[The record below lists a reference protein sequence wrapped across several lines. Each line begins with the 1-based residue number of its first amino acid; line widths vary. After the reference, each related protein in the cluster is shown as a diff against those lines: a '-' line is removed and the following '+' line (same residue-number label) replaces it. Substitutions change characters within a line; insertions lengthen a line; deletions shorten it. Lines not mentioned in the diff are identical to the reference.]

1 MTKIKNRKS
10 VRLQSWDYSSDA
22 YYFVTICT
30 QNRESIFGEIVYR
43 KMMLNQYGTIVENVW
58 KSLPNHHNVFLD
70 KHQTMPNH
78 FHGII
83 ICTGVAMNGCTG
95 VARNAPTRNE
105 NNIFSKI
112 SPKLNSL
119 SVVVRSFKSECT
131 KQIHQINPN
140 LPVWQRNYYEHIIR
154 NEAELIKIQNYI
166 IDNPAM
172 WFRDRNN
179 PDNMKFMNHA

>member
-43 KMMLNQYGTIVENVW
+43 KMMLNHYGTIVENVW

-105 NNIFSKI
+105 NIFKNITKIEFIVCCCSFIQIRMHKTNTSNKSKFARLAK
-112 SPKLNSL
+112 KLLRTHNQ
-119 SVVVRSFKSECT
+119 K
-131 KQIHQINPN
+131 
-140 LPVWQRNYYEHIIR
+140 
-154 NEAELIKIQNYI
+154 
-166 IDNPAM
+166 
-172 WFRDRNN
+172 
-179 PDNMKFMNHA
+179 